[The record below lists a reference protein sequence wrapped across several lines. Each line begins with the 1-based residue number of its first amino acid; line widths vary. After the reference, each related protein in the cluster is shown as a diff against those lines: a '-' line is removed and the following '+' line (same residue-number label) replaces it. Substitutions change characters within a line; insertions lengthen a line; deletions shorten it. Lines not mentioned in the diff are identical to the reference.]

1 MLAYENGKPRYLY
14 EKMQLAAKLRE
25 DELNKEKQYKWM
37 QLKKSYKR
45 IDQLELRAHQ
55 DKIDR

>member
-25 DELNKEKQYKWM
+25 DELNKDKQYKWM

-45 IDQLELRAHQ
+45 ID
-55 DKIDR
+55 